1 MSVFAMRSVGLP
13 SGEKIP
19 ALGMGT
25 WNLAEGRH
33 PRKVEIEA
41 LRAGIDL
48 GMTLVDTAELYAH
61 GESERL
67 VGEAIAGRRG
77 EVFLVGK
84 VRPGRATREGTYDAC
99 AESLARLATDYF
111 DLYLLHWRGS
121 VPLEETVAG
130 FEDLERAGLIR
141 HWGVSNFDL
150 GDLTALLQLPG
161 GGGVR
166 TDQVLYNL
174 AHRGI
179 EWTLLPW
186 SRQLGVPLMAYSPLD
201 QGRLAAHPVLRGI
214 ATRHKATAAQ
224 VALAWVVAHPSVCA
238 IAEAGTPGHV
248 RENARAAQ
256 VDLGEDDLLE
266 LDAAF
271 PPPSRPSP
279 LEVL

>member
-1 MSVFAMRSVGLP
+1 MSVFAMRSVDLP
-13 SGEKIP
+13 TGETIP

-33 PRKVEIEA
+33 PRTVEIEA

-77 EVFLVGK
+77 EGFLVGK
-84 VRPGRATREGTYDAC
+84 VRPSRATRDGVYDAC
-99 AESLARLATDYF
+99 AESLARLATDHF

-150 GDLTALLQLPG
+150 DDIDGAPAVARRRRLPDQSGPLQ
-161 GGGVR
+161 
-166 TDQVLYNL
+166 
-174 AHRGI
+174 
-179 EWTLLPW
+179 
-186 SRQLGVPLMAYSPLD
+186 
-201 QGRLAAHPVLRGI
+201 
-214 ATRHKATAAQ
+214 
-224 VALAWVVAHPSVCA
+224 
-238 IAEAGTPGHV
+238 
-248 RENARAAQ
+248 
-256 VDLGEDDLLE
+256 
-266 LDAAF
+266 
-271 PPPSRPSP
+271 
-279 LEVL
+279 